1 MLAILAAALVL
12 DGICGLLYSFAEHIP
27 KWHGLYCGLANGVT
41 VGCNVPPTTHY
52 GFVINTAE
60 FLLVIP
66 LFGATFGLFTGM
78 LADIHIRPRNG
89 SSSTSPT
96 VPAALI
102 PTGRPALKLTD
113 TVDIW
118 VSEHQETYVN
128 EREISRNAA
137 RRLAIL
143 RHAEGRPLPA

>member
-1 MLAILAAALVL
+1 MFHRPLLLAILATALVL
-12 DGICGLLYSFAEHIP
+12 DGICGFLYSFAEHIP

-78 LADIHIRPRNG
+78 LADIHIRRSEERIKQHVTDSARGPDSRRAPG
-89 SSSTSPT
+89 SE
-96 VPAALI
+96 
-102 PTGRPALKLTD
+102 K
-113 TVDIW
+113 
-118 VSEHQETYVN
+118 
-128 EREISRNAA
+128 
-137 RRLAIL
+137 
-143 RHAEGRPLPA
+143 